1 MNMKM
6 ENTKMES
13 AFAKTT
19 TDTKGLWVCSTLFIV
34 CPSIVCLTVGIGR
47 GGGVH
52 RFLGDR
58 ELNIFWKSP
67 PPGSFGTPPVGV
79 TGVLDLGS
87 GQDCTLE
94 VLVLSGREGEE
105 SKEVLRSG
113 AEKKVLARR
122 LSGG

>member
-1 MNMKM
+1 M
-6 ENTKMES
+6 
-13 AFAKTT
+13 
-19 TDTKGLWVCSTLFIV
+19 
-34 CPSIVCLTVGIGR
+34 
-47 GGGVH
+47 
-52 RFLGDR
+52 GDR

-79 TGVLDLGS
+79 TGVDVIFIGVLDLGS

-94 VLVLSGREGEE
+94 VLVLWGREGEE

-113 AEKKVLARR
+113 VEKKVLARR